1 MTIQTFLPVHYGTIS
16 QFNTDKINIYRN
28 KKIIIM
34 DSDKKVQY
42 CKTTDGLK
50 YKYNATEI

>member
-16 QFNTDKINIYRN
+16 QYNTDKINIYRN